1 MKGINSHSECPVLD
15 ISIPCWKRQWVKA
28 WNRINAIW
36 WQPLWRPGL
45 LVTPSDSQGKNLNGE
60 VVGSGKVKEPWR
72 CLMPLQPCSREN
84 QLWSGAKSIYGYY
97 GCLFVWVS
105 VTFPLSFI
113 KSIRSVEIAE
123 TFSFGQFLMWSHL
136 QLFQLQM
143 APPQFFPSR
152 GHMAMVWS
160 PWPWPRRSLWCWV
173 WRVRLWRAPR
183 LGTSSPFRSRASCP
197 AGHRPWC
204 PTPRCGA
211 GFDHGMAMAML
222 LRLGGMIGMQPLSLR
237 SNGMEF
243 YVVSRDAEKK
253 AHNLVIGS
261 ERELLIFLLL
271 VHLSW

>member
-1 MKGINSHSECPVLD
+1 MSCLRYLNTLLEASMSQGLKSNKCYLVATALASRATCNTLWFARQKPERRGGGLWKSQGALTVLD
-15 ISIPCWKRQWVKA
+15 ATS
-28 WNRINAIW
+28 
-36 WQPLWRPGL
+36 
-45 LVTPSDSQGKNLNGE
+45 T
-60 VVGSGKVKEPWR
+60 
-72 CLMPLQPCSREN
+72 CSREN